1 MLYADPQ
8 SSPQRTGIRRIWSSK
23 TKLYFFEHNRRL
35 LCEPWRQC
43 FTTDKLWNRV
53 LSNCSFESSFSTNQ
67 TYNCYFRAHTM
78 IRHINYWMCA
88 VQSRGCPLLFEWW
101 FISSSCHVRKAVKI
115 INASAN
121 YFLINFQHW
130 HIQYSN
136 SIVPVNIE
144 RHDRR
149 RTVVQC
155 SIVVS

>member
-115 INASAN
+115 INASGLRELFFNQLSALAHSTS
-121 YFLINFQHW
+121 FLWTLSVMIADVQS
-130 HIQYSN
+130 YS
-136 SIVPVNIE
+136 
-144 RHDRR
+144 
-149 RTVVQC
+149 VVL
-155 SIVVS
+155 